1 MGNGTNNGLAGE
13 EKADRW
19 LNPYVLVYA
28 QGNEYGG
35 SFPDVFLFHW
45 DKEKRNKERKDGEK
59 VREGK

>member
-1 MGNGTNNGLAGE
+1 MGNGTYNGCLAGE

-45 DKEKRNKERKDGEK
+45 DKEKRKAFLK
-59 VREGK
+59 REL